1 MPVLSVVTPS
11 FNQAA
16 YLEQAML
23 SVLSQDYPAIEYI
36 VVDGGSSDG
45 SQEIIKRYAERLAW
59 WTSEPDDGQT
69 DAINKGFARAT
80 GDIMAY
86 LNSDDLYRPGAVR
99 EAVDYLVTH
108 PEIGMVYGDADYI
121 DENGTVIGR
130 FAAAQTDYKRLRRG
144 YVHIPQQAAFF
155 RADLWRRVGP
165 LDPSFQFAMDYD
177 LWVRISALAPIHYV
191 RRPWA
196 AFRLHDQAKTRAA
209 IELCWPEM
217 IRVHRRLGGS
227 NFSIIYAKYLL
238 RRLLLLGYFVPGML
252 VLSSQWIVAFWMAR
266 GEQVGILLRP
276 LEVETAFSKYLAP
289 KIFLSIVFP
298 LTALLAFFGRLS
310 RDRSVQLG
318 WLALLMGAPQMYLL
332 AEGGDRFFH
341 GNLRWGAQ
349 IGLFLL
355 FAATGREIAR
365 MTIEE
370 ARSRKVRLAVTYGV
384 YVAHVAA
391 GVAYYLRSF
400 ASRGYG

>member
-1 MPVLSVVTPS
+1 LADALPLVSIVTPS

-16 YLEQAML
+16 FLEGTIR
-23 SVLSQDYPAIEYI
+23 SVLEQDYPRIEYI

-45 SQEIIKRYAERLAW
+45 SLEIIRSIEGQFAAW
-59 WTSEPDDGQT
+59 ISEPDEGQT
-69 DAINKGFARAT
+69 AAINKGFNMAS
-80 GDIMAY
+80 GEILAY
-86 LNSDDLYRPGAVR
+86 LNSDDLYRPGAVM
-99 EAVDYLVTH
+99 EAVAFLDAH
-108 PEIGMVYGDADYI
+108 PEVGMVYGNADYI
-121 DENGTVIGR
+121 DESGKIIGQ
-130 FAAAQTDYKRLRRG
+130 FPASQTDYKRLRRG

-155 RADLWRRVGP
+155 RAQLWEQVGP
-165 LDPSFQFAMDYD
+165 LDPTFQFAMDYD
-177 LWVRISALAPIHYV
+177 LWVRISALAPIHYA

-276 LEVETAFSKYLAP
+276 LEVETAFSM
-289 KIFLSIVFP
+289 FP

-318 WLALLMGAPQMYLL
+318 WLALLMGAAQMYLL

-341 GNLRWGAQ
+341 GNFRWGAQ